1 MCRHPRKRPVVFRI
15 DVYADTCSFQIRS
28 VYRCI
33 EISQGFRGR
42 LGTSEGFFYGLDT
55 LPLFIAIGIYVLFW
69 PGRFIPT
76 TPATDLEPK
85 SSQETAPTHS
95 TVDKVES

>member
-1 MCRHPRKRPVVFRI
+1 
-15 DVYADTCSFQIRS
+15 

-55 LPLFIAIGIYVLFW
+55 LPLLVAIGVYVIFW
-69 PGRFIPT
+69 PGRFISLS
-76 TPATDLEPK
+76 PADDVVEK
-85 SSQETAPTHS
+85 RSQD
-95 TVDKVES
+95 TVEQPNVVRASADK